1 MTFLAFVNGSK
12 KLVYESFKEKLI
24 HIDNNNFKK
33 YNRTIN
39 VSDRIDFFWLI
50 NYVFSKLAVS
60 TEKRVD
66 LNITAG
72 WRRSAICRAIL

>member
-1 MTFLAFVNGSK
+1 
-12 KLVYESFKEKLI
+12 LVYESFKERLF
-24 HIDNNNFKK
+24 HNDNNNFKK

-39 VSDRIDFFWLI
+39 VSDRIDFSWLII

-60 TEKRVD
+60 IEKGID